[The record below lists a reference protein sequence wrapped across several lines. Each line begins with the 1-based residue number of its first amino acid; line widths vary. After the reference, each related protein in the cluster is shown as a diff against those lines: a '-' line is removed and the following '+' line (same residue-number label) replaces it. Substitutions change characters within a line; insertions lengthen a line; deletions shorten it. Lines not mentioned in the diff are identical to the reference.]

1 MSDLKDVVIAAHGGL
16 DRWNQLSE
24 VRAHLLLGGVL
35 WSVKKLD
42 GVIKDSMVRVELHRQ
57 FASHYSFEK
66 NGTAH
71 LGHLGP
77 GRDRDRGRAGS
88 GGAVGP
94 EGCVRRPCPRH
105 AVGPSPPRLLPP
117 VHDA

>member
-1 MSDLKDVVIAAHGGL
+1 MSDLKDFVIAAHGGL
-16 DRWNQLSE
+16 KRWNQLSA

-35 WSVKKLD
+35 WSVKKQD
-42 GVIKDSMVRVELHRQ
+42 GVIKDSMVRVALHRQ
-57 FASHYSFEK
+57 FASHYAFEK
-66 NGTAH
+66 NGLRT
-71 LGHLGP
+71 GHPGS

-105 AVGPSPPRLLPP
+105 AVGPAPPRLLSRL
-117 VHDA
+117 HDA